1 MSNFF
6 KISEAA
12 IIALHSI
19 AYLGSRNQEL
29 VNVKEISEKFCFSQ
43 AHLSKVLQRLTRM
56 GFVKPIRGPKG
67 GYMLSKNINK
77 INLLEIY
84 ECIEGP
90 IKESSCLLNE
100 KACSGGRCILGNTFI
115 EVEESV
121 RKYLQKT
128 KISDLVSVFNENVK
142 KEHI

>member
-1 MSNFF
+1 
-6 KISEAA
+6 
-12 IIALHSI
+12 
-19 AYLGSRNQEL
+19 
-29 VNVKEISEKFCFSQ
+29 
-43 AHLSKVLQRLTRM
+43 M

-100 KACSGGRCILGNTFI
+100 KACSGERCILGNTFI